1 MWIFTPQG
9 LLMPAA
15 VPMDKVDP
23 ALTQDGK
30 FDFQIRGRVA
40 EHLQNFID
48 AYMEEGTY
56 NPDIQLTPE
65 MDYNARFYTTR
76 EAFAQAM
83 TKALM
88 DVNYEKFKPQA
99 YDHDH
104 KSHPY
109 YNCLNSIWGTVTM
122 LGRPGGKWVTGS
134 RYKGYTGSTFVSD
147 TPSEDNTRGS
157 WFDRYWDVRQDE
169 DQQEESALFSD
180 LHEGCGSWTDDYTPR
195 IEDEIDDILA
205 SVEGIPAS
213 EWQDYL
219 GEYEWGLVRGIAKAR
234 IRSERRFTKSRRRV
248 QRARL
253 SA

>member
-23 ALTQDGK
+23 ALTHDGK

-56 NPDIQLTPE
+56 NPVIQLTPE

-83 TKALM
+83 TRALM
-88 DVNYEKFKPQA
+88 AVNYEKFKPQA
-99 YDHDH
+99 YDHDQ

-109 YNCLNSIWGTVTM
+109 YACLNSIWGTVTM
-122 LGRPGGKWVTGS
+122 LGRPGGKWAMGS
-134 RYKGYTGSTFVSD
+134 SKYKGYTGSTFVSD
-147 TPSEDNTRGS
+147 KPSEDDTRGS
-157 WFDRYWDVRQDE
+157 WIDRYWDVRNDSEYTQDGV
-169 DQQEESALFSD
+169 LFSD
-180 LHEGCGSWTDDYTPR
+180 RDEDKWTDDYTPR

-205 SVEGIPAS
+205 SVEGVPAS
-213 EWQDYL
+213 EWEDYL

-234 IRSERRFTKSRRRV
+234 TRSERRVSKSRRR
-248 QRARL
+248 QRSRQ